1 MYRFRS
7 SLALVILMASVPLLA
22 DGGKA
27 DGSLT
32 ANGKKFALTH
42 AYARRHKSPFDKTKT
57 VVEVIIIDKEISA
70 EAQSDEFEFMRAQDK
85 QELSGFTA
93 TIDDDKAIISA
104 TVFSPAFKK
113 MHQFSAV
120 GMQKLD
126 LKSITAARVAGSVS
140 MAKPDDFF
148 DEKYQY
154 NATFDVPIA
163 KPTGPPAPP
172 VLKGTPLPA
181 GGGEPGKAYMAY
193 LKLMAG
199 GDMKKFLNAVTAE
212 RAKEA
217 SSDPDFKKLFPLI
230 QAMQAKNIKVTS
242 GAVDGNDATLLATG
256 KDGDDVSNGKITM
269 AKESGQ
275 WKVAK
280 EEWKTQ
286 HE

>member
-1 MYRFRS
+1 MHRFRS
-7 SLALVILMASVPLLA
+7 SLALVILMASVPLMA

-32 ANGKKFALTH
+32 ANGKKVALTH

-57 VVEVIIIDKEISA
+57 VLEVLVTDKELSP
-70 EAQSDEFEFMRAQDK
+70 EAQSDEFEFMRAQD
-85 QELSGFTA
+85 QQQLSGFTA

-104 TVFSPAFKK
+104 TVFSPNFKK
-113 MHQFSAV
+113 MHQFSGV

-126 LKSITAARVAGSVS
+126 LKTMTATRVAGTIA
-140 MAKPDDFF
+140 MPKPDDFF
-148 DEKYQY
+148 EEKYQY
-154 NATFDVPIA
+154 NATFDVPVS
-163 KPTGPPAPP
+163 KPAGPPAPP

-181 GGGEPGKAYMAY
+181 GGGEPGKAYMTY

-199 GDMKKFLNAVTAE
+199 SDMKAFLNAVTAD

-217 SSDPDFKKLFPLI
+217 SSDPDFKKMFPLI

-242 GAVDGNDATLLATG
+242 GAVDGNNATLLATG

-269 AKESGQ
+269 AKENGQ
-275 WKVAK
+275 WKVAR